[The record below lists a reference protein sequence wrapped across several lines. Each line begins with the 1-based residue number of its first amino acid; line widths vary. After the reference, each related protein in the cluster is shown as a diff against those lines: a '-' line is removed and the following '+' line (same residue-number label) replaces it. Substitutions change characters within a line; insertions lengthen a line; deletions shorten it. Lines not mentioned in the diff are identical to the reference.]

1 LIDERAI
8 GVHSVDNEA
17 SEQVGNEVT
26 VAARDSVELI
36 EFKKDAVRL
45 VDFGTFGEC
54 LGALHRQLEFLGEWF
69 HRLHTS
75 DVGTRN
81 DPAYNEIPNN
91 LSKRVGLSLASF

>member
-8 GVHSVDNEA
+8 GVHSVGNEA
-17 SEQVGNEVT
+17 SKQVGNEIT

-36 EFKKDAVRL
+36 EFKKDAVGL

-91 LSKRVGLSLASF
+91 LSKRVGLSLASL